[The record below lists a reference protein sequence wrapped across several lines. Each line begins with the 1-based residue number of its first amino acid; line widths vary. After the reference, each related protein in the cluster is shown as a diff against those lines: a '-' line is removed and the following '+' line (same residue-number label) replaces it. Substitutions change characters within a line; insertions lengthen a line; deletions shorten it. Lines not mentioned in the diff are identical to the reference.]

1 MFYDYDKHYFF
12 KEGNFSKMKKKSS
25 NKSKVKG
32 SKAKSQ
38 VLPFSV
44 QSQPDLNQFINHSS
58 VIPTAGP
65 HDYSPSAVYKAIHSH
80 EKTPGQRQQTYE
92 AASRMKK
99 ELDGVAGQYRDIIDS
114 EFPDED
120 TEMSRVEM
128 LYMMAFIGTTEA
140 EKCADPQYL
149 LPNRIYHQIKNYYRT
164 FRPQE
169 TLPFATYLTSAQSAL
184 GCFGPWGA
192 ETSIR
197 LVNHLL
203 KKLKAARV
211 TLVPTMAVMS
221 NPEIKDVENE
231 ECQHVLDRITVRF
244 IRQLALDLL
253 YLNNETFKP
262 DKELQDRILDIYVGI
277 VDDPSLDISDVFPVV
292 YASSKEPLIRSV
304 THVEYVFTVALGSCI
319 AASAKD
325 KVRSKLISA
334 ISQSVFK
341 MPPGSLKR
349 ISKTVFEM
357 IDKNEDPASLNRYLA
372 AYFLLEALSEGIW
385 LAATSPYAAYIRY
398 LIDRVW
404 FDIELSDIQEDGIP
418 SDENEAQET
427 DETTDTE
434 HAGSGLTSTDT
445 ASSELAIY
453 SSTTSDT
460 GALESLSADFLME
473 MDASILFRD
482 RSTTGMNS
490 FIERAC
496 EVTGE
501 SDSVKLETYRKST
514 DLLISKIRSLNSRLD
529 AYRHMMPDVETRS
542 TARENKKVTS
552 ENEKIRNEL
561 ESLSTELSELKDRYQ
576 KDCENNF
583 SKGQKQTQSILY
595 PELAR
600 LRKELEEE
608 RKRNTS
614 LLSDQ
619 KELVQLRELIF
630 NDKADSEESQRKE
643 IEPLTAAE
651 EDEIRE
657 FISKNK
663 LVFVGGH
670 IRQNRD
676 FEQKYGHIFIADS
689 PTFPPEAVANADLL
703 IVFAH
708 WVSHTTYYKAT
719 GIAKR
724 RGTPVEYINTRN
736 TQYSERK
743 LLDIIRKHS

>member
-1 MFYDYDKHYFF
+1 MFYDYDNHYFF

-38 VLPFSV
+38 VLPFAV

-58 VIPTAGP
+58 VIPAAGP
-65 HDYSPSAVYKAIHSH
+65 HDYSPSAVYKATHSH

-120 TEMSRVEM
+120 TQMSRVEM

-140 EKCADPQYL
+140 EKRADPQYL

-164 FRPQE
+164 FRPRE

-197 LVNHLL
+197 LVHHLL

-221 NPEIKDVENE
+221 NPEIKDVGNE

-253 YLNNETFKP
+253 YLDNETFKP

-292 YASSKEPLIRSV
+292 YDSSKEPLIKSV

-319 AASAKD
+319 AASVKD

-334 ISQSVFK
+334 ISQSVFN

-385 LAATSPYAAYIRY
+385 LAATSPYSAYIRY
-398 LIDRVW
+398 LTDRVW
-404 FDIELSDIQEDGIP
+404 FDIELSNVQEEETL
-418 SDENEAQET
+418 SDENEGLE
-427 DETTDTE
+427 DEQAADPDS
-434 HAGSGLTSTDT
+434 AGSGPTSTDT

-453 SSTTSDT
+453 SATTSDT

-473 MDASILFRD
+473 MDPSILFRD

-490 FIERAC
+490 FIKRAC

-501 SDSVKLETYRKST
+501 SDAVKLETYRKST
-514 DLLISKIRSLNSRLD
+514 DLLISKIRSLNHRLD
-529 AYRHMMPDVETRS
+529 AYRHKMPDIDTRS
-542 TARENKKVTS
+542 TVRENKKVTA
-552 ENEKIRNEL
+552 ENNRLEKEL
-561 ESLSTELSELKDRYQ
+561 ATLKEKLAALKDRYQ
-576 KDCENNF
+576 KDCENSF

-595 PELAR
+595 PELAN

-608 RKRNTS
+608 RKKNTS

-619 KELVQLRELIF
+619 KELIQLRELIF
-630 NDKADSEESQRKE
+630 NDQADSGESQRNE
-643 IEPLTAAE
+643 MEPLTAAE
-651 EDEIRE
+651 QNEIRE
-657 FISKNK
+657 FIDRNK

-676 FEQKYGHIFIADS
+676 FEQKYGHITIADS

-703 IVFAH
+703 VVFAH

-724 RGTPVEYINTRN
+724 KGSPVEYINTRN
-736 TQYSERK
+736 TQYSERE